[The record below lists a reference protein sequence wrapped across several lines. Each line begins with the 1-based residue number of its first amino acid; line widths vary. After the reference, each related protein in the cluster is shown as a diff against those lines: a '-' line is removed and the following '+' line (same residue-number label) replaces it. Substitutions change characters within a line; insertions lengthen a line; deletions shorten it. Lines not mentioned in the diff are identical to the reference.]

1 MPPSTRA
8 VLNITT
14 HLVAITAEGKAVRL
28 ATAATTKVRAIA
40 VTVAVG
46 SVGAISPLLFFFFF
60 FFRLLFVQAKNAPP
74 LLEPFL
80 TQTIDRRGIRWVG
93 FLYAPRA
100 RI

>member
-46 SVGAISPLLFFFFF
+46 SVGAISPLLFFFF
-60 FFRLLFVQAKNAPP
+60 RLLFVQAKNAPP

-80 TQTIDRRGIRWVG
+80 AQTIDRRGIRWVG